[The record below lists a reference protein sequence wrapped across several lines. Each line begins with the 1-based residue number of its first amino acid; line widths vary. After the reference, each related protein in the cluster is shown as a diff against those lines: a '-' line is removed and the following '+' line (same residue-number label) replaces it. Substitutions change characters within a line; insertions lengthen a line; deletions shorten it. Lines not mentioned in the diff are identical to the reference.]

1 MENVIYISNSNK
13 LKIEE
18 ESPPSHLPL
27 EEAVLKSFYKY
38 NNNCNIVSFRK
49 NNSFYNTCNLILI
62 KKDKLLMFIKESK
75 IKVNNYLFIITS
87 KYDNLY
93 YKYNTITLF
102 VLVLSTII
110 TFNEALRLTFI
121 NYINSNDNTNLSA
134 PLISLILNIISL
146 CFGTLLTILSSI
158 IKFKNYSIKM
168 ENLKKMQ
175 EILFNYKNLYNKQKQ
190 LIIFFDI
197 NGIFTDELFDNLYN
211 KIIEYNNDIK
221 EINIFEEIRVNDLTK
236 IYNNKQKHD
245 IEIEK
250 IKYLNK

>member
-1 MENVIYISNSNK
+1 MENIICFSNNILNSNNLNKETKLEEIIIKPIYKSNS
-13 LKIEE
+13 LKKIN
-18 ESPPSHLPL
+18 
-27 EEAVLKSFYKY
+27 SF
-38 NNNCNIVSFRK
+38 NNSCNII
-49 NNSFYNTCNLILI
+49 YI
-62 KKDKLLMFIKESK
+62 KKDKLLLFIKESK
-75 IKVNNYLFIITS
+75 IKINDYLFIITS

-110 TFNEALRLTFI
+110 TFIEAIRLTFI
-121 NYINSNDNTNLSA
+121 NYIDTNKDINISSQ
-134 PLISLILNIISL
+134 LISLVLNIISL

-158 IKFKNYSIKM
+158 IKFKNYSIRM

-190 LIIFFDI
+190 LVIFFEI
-197 NGIFTDELFDNLYN
+197 NNIFTDELFENLYN

-221 EINIFEEIRVNDLTK
+221 EINIFEEIRINDLIK
-236 IYNNKQKHD
+236 IYKNKTKHD

-250 IKYLNK
+250 LKYLTK